1 MPSCF
6 LQNTIT
12 IVIVIKWINWS
23 QILQCLVPSHHFTS
37 YDFLTQVHF
46 HQLCRRAG
54 PACTPLQH
62 HQCSLTP
69 VPGQLKWGHLSA
81 AFMKT
86 YGGICPLVPHRICDI
101 EPRHCPGKAYC
112 MSKKQI
118 PKMSHSRGPLGYH
131 PPKHASKS
139 ISKPC
144 TISLVIN
151 CFCAA
156 CQEFRNFTAKK
167 RLGSLASA
175 HLVLKLLGQLCLR
188 VVLKVA
194 QHLLPRNLKWWE
206 VRHQRRQLCLLS
218 AFDLFQSRPET
229 SASYQVHPSVKNRH
243 VQLVSANGCLLMAVD
258 LSIAAW
264 HHFSWSLMGHKT

>member
-1 MPSCF
+1 MNQLKPDLAMPSP
-6 LQNTIT
+6 LHITSLPTI
-12 IVIVIKWINWS
+12 
-23 QILQCLVPSHHFTS
+23 
-37 YDFLTQVHF
+37 FLTQVHL
-46 HQLCRRAG
+46 HQLCRRVG

-69 VPGQLKWGHLSA
+69 VPSQLKWGHLSA

-118 PKMSHSRGPLGYH
+118 PMMSHSRGPLRYH

-156 CQEFRNFTAKK
+156 CQGFRNFTAKK
-167 RLGSLASA
+167 VWEAWLQGTLSWSCLANSVCESSWRWPNISCQGIWNGEKWDTNGCKCVSCRLLIFSNLD
-175 HLVLKLLGQLCLR
+175 LK
-188 VVLKVA
+188 
-194 QHLLPRNLKWWE
+194 
-206 VRHQRRQLCLLS
+206 
-218 AFDLFQSRPET
+218 
-229 SASYQVHPSVKNRH
+229 QVHHTKCIQVSKTVFFSLYLQTVACWWLWISRLQPGTTLVEVLWVTKHKERVKYTESMS
-243 VQLVSANGCLLMAVD
+243 QS
-258 LSIAAW
+258 
-264 HHFSWSLMGHKT
+264 